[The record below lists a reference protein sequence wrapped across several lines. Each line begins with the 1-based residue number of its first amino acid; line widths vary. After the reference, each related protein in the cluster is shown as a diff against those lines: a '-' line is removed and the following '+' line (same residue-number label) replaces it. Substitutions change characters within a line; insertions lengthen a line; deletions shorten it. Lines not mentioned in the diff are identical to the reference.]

1 VVGPGLVRARA
12 RVGVGNAQVQA
23 RGARRSVPENGC
35 TQRSTE
41 AMSLSVAPTRARLD
55 GPCEAKEWKT
65 SHSMSR
71 LKPTN
76 QHTQELAPRPLT
88 ISREQTWSRA
98 ATNWRSSRVEARH
111 KTTLL
116 RRTVRRPGIGDE
128 AMPPASSGA
137 PARRQGG
144 ESANESLKVLAK
156 VVY

>member
-1 VVGPGLVRARA
+1 
-12 RVGVGNAQVQA
+12 
-23 RGARRSVPENGC
+23 
-35 TQRSTE
+35 
-41 AMSLSVAPTRARLD
+41 MSLSVAPTRARLD

-88 ISREQTWSRA
+88 ISREQTWSP
-98 ATNWRSSRVEARH
+98 ATNWTSSRVEARH

-137 PARRQGG
+137 PALRQGG